1 MRDAM
6 SSDGGMESSTVSL
19 HKLMN
24 PRSIAVVGASERQDA
39 LGSRVIRNLRALGY
53 EGRIYPVN
61 PRYKSIGDLACFPA
75 LAELPERVDAAFLAV
90 PAAQG
95 PDLVEDAAKAGICAV
110 FVNANGYADGDAA
123 GVGLQRRIED
133 IAKAHSIALCGPNN
147 LGLIN
152 VRDHAAIWT
161 PRYMMPVKSGP
172 IALISQSGSIA
183 IVLAD
188 DERKIG
194 FSYLVT
200 AGNEAVLTV
209 AEYMHY
215 CAQDD
220 RVGVILV
227 YLETIRRVE
236 AFAEAAREAQQRG
249 KPVIVLKLGA
259 SEGGRA
265 MVQAHTGSLAGDD
278 RLYDA
283 LFAKLGIVRVRD
295 LDEMLETAIL
305 LSAYPTRRNGE
316 VVALTLSGGEA
327 ALIADTAA
335 ASRVTL
341 AKLSAATLE
350 KLRPAFPPYSR
361 IGNPIDVWGLGFTAE
376 RFGLIVDSVMADPAI
391 GTIAVSVDAPGAGGA
406 DVPYACTM
414 AEVCVAA
421 AARSDSKRFVFFNNA
436 TGTGPNDEVRA
447 ILDRARIPYLSGVRT
462 ALTAVGSWLRER
474 SAVATPVI
482 RPIAKD
488 RVDAART
495 DVARFELLAGAGLPM
510 ARCIGVRSASEAAL
524 AAERL
529 HFPVVLKGSAP
540 GLAHKSDLG
549 LVHAGLRDIAAVK
562 VAYENVAAILDK
574 QVAEP
579 DEREIYV
586 QAMTKPGVELILGIR
601 NEPGFGS
608 FVIAGAGGVFVELIK
623 QASIRLGP
631 VDEKEAL
638 IMLQE
643 TPAATLLAGF
653 RGKGPYDVSAVAR
666 AIAAL
671 SRLGAATVGRL
682 ATIEINPLIV
692 NERGAVGVDVLIEPT
707 CRNEGSNPK

>member
-1 MRDAM
+1 V
-6 SSDGGMESSTVSL
+6 EFVSVL
-19 HKLMN
+19 LDKLMN

-39 LGSRVIRNLRALGY
+39 LGSRVIRNLRGLGY
-53 EGRIYPVN
+53 TGRIYPVN
-61 PRYKSIGDLACFPA
+61 PRYKSLGDLTCFPT

-95 PDLVEDAAKAGICAV
+95 PDLVEEAAKAGIPAV
-110 FVNANGYADGDAA
+110 FMNANGYADGDAR
-123 GVGLQRRIED
+123 GVALQRRVEA
-133 IAKAHSIALCGPNN
+133 IAKAHGIALCGPNN

-152 VRDHAAIWT
+152 VHDHAAMWS
-161 PRYMMPVKSGP
+161 PRYMMPVKPGP

-194 FSYLVT
+194 FSYLIT

-209 AEYMHY
+209 AEYMRH

-236 AFAEAAREAQQRG
+236 AFAEAAREAQRRG
-249 KPVIVLKLGA
+249 KPIIVLKLGT

-305 LSAYPTRRNGE
+305 LSVYPKPRGGDL
-316 VVALTLSGGEA
+316 VALTLSGGEA

-335 ASRVTL
+335 ATGVTF
-341 AKLSAATLE
+341 AGLSSATLE
-350 KLRPAFPPYSR
+350 KLRPAFPPYSK

-376 RFGLIVDSVMADPAI
+376 RFAMIVDTVIADPAV
-391 GTIAVSVDAPGAGGA
+391 GTVAVSVDAPGAGGA

-414 AEVCVAA
+414 AEICVAA
-421 AARSDSKRFVFFNNA
+421 TARNDSKRFVFFNNT

-462 ALTAVGSWLRER
+462 ALAAIGSSLRDR
-474 SAVATPVI
+474 GSVATPAVQ
-482 RPIAKD
+482 PIAQD
-488 RVDAART
+488 RHDAVTT

-510 ARCIGVRSASEAAL
+510 ARCIAIGSACDAVL
-524 AAERL
+524 AAEKL
-529 HFPVVLKGSAP
+529 GFPVVLKGSAP

-549 LVHAGLRDIAAVK
+549 LVHAGLRDEATVRA
-562 VAYENVAAILDK
+562 AYEKVAAILDK
-574 QVAEP
+574 QVADP
-579 DEREIYV
+579 GKREIYL
-586 QAMTKPGVELILGIR
+586 QAMAKPGVELILGIR

-608 FVIAGAGGVFVELIK
+608 FVIAGVGGVFVELIK

-631 VDEKEAL
+631 VDENEAL

-643 TPAATLLAGF
+643 TPAAKLLAGF
-653 RGKGPYDVSAVAR
+653 RGKGPYDVGAVAR

-671 SRLGAATVGRL
+671 SRLGAATVGTF
-682 ATIEINPLIV
+682 ASIEINPLIA
-692 NERGAVGVDVLIEPT
+692 NENGAVGVDVLVEPVRKNEESN
-707 CRNEGSNPK
+707 RNEL

>member
-1 MRDAM
+1 
-6 SSDGGMESSTVSL
+6 
-19 HKLMN
+19 
-24 PRSIAVVGASERQDA
+24 
-39 LGSRVIRNLRALGY
+39 
-53 EGRIYPVN
+53 
-61 PRYKSIGDLACFPA
+61 
-75 LAELPERVDAAFLAV
+75 
-90 PAAQG
+90 
-95 PDLVEDAAKAGICAV
+95 DAAKAGIRAV
-110 FVNANGYADGDAA
+110 FMNANGYADGDAG
-123 GVGLQRRIED
+123 GVALQRRVED
-133 IAKAHSIALCGPNN
+133 IAKAHGIALCGPNN

-152 VRDHAAIWT
+152 VHDHAAMWT
-161 PRYMMPVKSGP
+161 TRYIVPVKSGP

-194 FSYLVT
+194 FSYLIT

-209 AEYMHY
+209 AEYMHH

-227 YLETIRRVE
+227 YLETIRRVA
-236 AFAEAAREAQQRG
+236 AFSEAAREAQRRG
-249 KPVIVLKLGA
+249 KPIIVLKLGT

-305 LSAYPTRRNGE
+305 LSGYPKPRGGDL
-316 VVALTLSGGEA
+316 VALTLSGGEA

-335 ASRVTL
+335 ATGVNF
-341 AKLSAATLE
+341 AGLSAATVE
-350 KLRPAFPPYSR
+350 KLRPAFPPYSK

-376 RFGLIVDSVMADPAI
+376 RFAMIVDTVIADPAI

-414 AEVCVAA
+414 AEVCVSA
-421 AARSDSKRFVFFNNA
+421 AARSDKRFVFFNNT

-462 ALTAVGSWLRER
+462 ALTAIGSSLRDR
-474 SAVATPVI
+474 NTVATPVAQ
-482 RPIAKD
+482 PIAQD
-488 RVDAART
+488 RLDAATT
-495 DVARFELLAGAGLPM
+495 DVASFELLAGAGLPM
-510 ARCIGVRSASEAAL
+510 AGCIAVRSASDAAL
-524 AAERL
+524 AAEKL
-529 HFPVVLKGSAP
+529 TFPVVLKGSAP

-549 LVHAGLRDIAAVK
+549 LVHAGLRDQAAVTA
-562 VAYENVAAILDK
+562 AYEKVVAILDK
-574 QVAEP
+574 QVAAP
-579 DEREIYV
+579 DKREIYV
-586 QAMTKPGVELILGIR
+586 QAMAKPGVELILGIR

-608 FVIAGAGGVFVELIK
+608 FVIAGVGGVFVELIK

-631 VDEKEAL
+631 VDENEAL

-643 TPAATLLAGF
+643 TPAAKLLAGF
-653 RGKGPYDVSAVAR
+653 RGKGPYDVSAAAH

-671 SRLGAATVGRL
+671 SRFGAATIGKF
-682 ATIEINPLIV
+682 ASIEINPIIV
-692 NERGAVGVDVLIEPT
+692 NENGAVGVDVLIEPV
-707 CRNEGSNPK
+707 RKNEGSSTNEL

>member
-1 MRDAM
+1 
-6 SSDGGMESSTVSL
+6 VSL
-19 HKLMN
+19 DKLMN

-53 EGRIYPVN
+53 TGRIYPVN
-61 PRYKSIGDLACFPA
+61 PRYKSIGDLICFPA
-75 LAELPERVDAAFLAV
+75 LAELPERVDAAFLA
-90 PAAQG
+90 AQG
-95 PDLVEDAAKAGICAV
+95 PDLVEDAANAGIRAV
-110 FVNANGYADGDAA
+110 FMNANGYADGDAA
-123 GVGLQRRIED
+123 GVALQSRVED
-133 IAKAHSIALCGPNN
+133 IAKAHGIALCGPNN

-152 VRDHAAIWT
+152 VHDHAAMWT
-161 PRYMMPVKSGP
+161 PRYMMPVKPGP

-194 FSYLVT
+194 FSYLIT

-209 AEYMHY
+209 AEYMHH

-236 AFAEAAREAQQRG
+236 AFAEAAREAQRRG
-249 KPVIVLKLGA
+249 KPIIVLKLGA

-305 LSAYPTRRNGE
+305 LSACPKPHAGDL
-316 VVALTLSGGEA
+316 VALTLSGGEA

-335 ASRVTL
+335 AAGITF
-341 AKLSAATLE
+341 AGLSTATLE
-350 KLRPAFPPYSR
+350 KLRPAFPPYSK

-376 RFGLIVDSVMADPAI
+376 RFAMIVDTVVADPAI

-406 DVPYACTM
+406 DVPYALTM

-421 AARSDSKRFVFFNNA
+421 ALRSESKRFVFFNNT
-436 TGTGPNDEVRA
+436 TGTGPNDEVRVV
-447 ILDRARIPYLSGVRT
+447 LNRAGIPYLSGVRT
-462 ALTAVGSWLRER
+462 ALTAIGHSLRDRSLAAATTVQPAPQGSLDT
-474 SAVATPVI
+474 AT
-482 RPIAKD
+482 
-488 RVDAART
+488 T
-495 DVARFELLAGAGLPM
+495 DIARFELLAGAGLPM
-510 ARCIGVRSASEAAL
+510 AECITVRSGSDAAT
-524 AAERL
+524 AANKL
-529 HFPVVLKGSAP
+529 GFPVVLKGSAP

-549 LVHAGLRDIAAVK
+549 LVHTNLRDEAAVRTAYEK
-562 VAYENVAAILDK
+562 VATILDK
-574 QVAEP
+574 RIQASGM
-579 DEREIYV
+579 REIYV
-586 QAMTKPGVELILGIR
+586 QAQAKPGVELILGIR
-601 NEPGFGS
+601 NEPSFGS
-608 FVIAGAGGVFVELIK
+608 FVIAGVGGVFVELIK

-643 TPAATLLAGF
+643 TPAAKLLAGF
-653 RGKGPYDVSAVAR
+653 RSKGPYDVNAVAR
-666 AIAAL
+666 AIASL
-671 SRLGAATVGRL
+671 SRLGAATVGKF
-682 ATIEINPLIV
+682 ASIEINPLIA
-692 NERGAVGVDVLIEPT
+692 NETGAVGVDALIDAVREK
-707 CRNEGSNPK
+707 EGSNSK

>member
-1 MRDAM
+1 V
-6 SSDGGMESSTVSL
+6 ELVTVSL
-19 HKLMN
+19 EKLMN

-39 LGSRVIRNLRALGY
+39 LGTRVIRNLRTLGY
-53 EGRIYPVN
+53 TGRIYPVN
-61 PRYKSIGDLACFPA
+61 PRYKSIGDLTCFRN

-95 PDLVEDAAKAGICAV
+95 PDLVEEAAKAGIRAL
-110 FVNANGYADGDAA
+110 FMNANGYADGDAT
-123 GVGLQRRIED
+123 GVALQCRVEG
-133 IAKAHSIALCGPNN
+133 IAKAHGVALCGPNN

-152 VRDHAAIWT
+152 VHDHAAMWT
-161 PRYMMPVKSGP
+161 PRYMMPVKPGP

-188 DERKIG
+188 DERQIG

-209 AEYMHY
+209 AEYMLH
-215 CAQDD
+215 CAHDD

-227 YLETIRRVE
+227 YLETIRRIE
-236 AFAEAAREAQQRG
+236 AFAEAAREAQRRG
-249 KPVIVLKLGA
+249 KPIIVLKLGA

-283 LFAKLGIVRVRD
+283 LFAKLGIIRVRD

-305 LSAYPTRRNGE
+305 LSAYPKPRDGE
-316 VVALTLSGGEA
+316 LVALTLSGGEA

-335 ASRVTL
+335 TAGVTFT
-341 AKLSAATLE
+341 ALSTATLE
-350 KLRPAFPPYSR
+350 KLRPAFPPYSK

-376 RFGLIVDSVMADPAI
+376 RFAMIVDAVIADSAI

-421 AARSDSKRFVFFNNA
+421 ASHSNGKRFVFFNNT
-436 TGTGPNDEVRA
+436 TGTGPNGEVRA

-462 ALTAVGSWLRER
+462 ALTAIGSSMRDR
-474 SAVATPVI
+474 SSVAVPTAQSVSQHRLEAAT
-482 RPIAKD
+482 
-488 RVDAART
+488 T
-495 DVARFELLAGAGLPM
+495 DVAQFKLLADAGLPM
-510 ARCIGVRSASEAAL
+510 AECIAVRSASDAIL
-524 AAERL
+524 AAEKL

-549 LVHAGLRDIAAVK
+549 LVHAGLRNEAAVRS
-562 VAYENVAAILDK
+562 AYEKVEASLDR
-574 QVAEP
+574 QIA
-579 DEREIYV
+579 DSSQHEIYV
-586 QAMTKPGVELILGIR
+586 QAQAKPGVELILGIR

-608 FVIAGAGGVFVELIK
+608 FVIAGVGGVFVELIK

-631 VDEKEAL
+631 IDEKEAL

-643 TPAATLLAGF
+643 TPAAKLLAGF
-653 RGKGPYDVSAVAR
+653 RGKGPYDTNAVAE

-671 SRLGAATVGRL
+671 SRFGAATVGRF
-682 ATIEINPLIV
+682 ASIEINPLIA
-692 NERGAVGVDVLIEPT
+692 NETGAVGVDVLIEPV
-707 CRNEGSNPK
+707 RKNEESNSK